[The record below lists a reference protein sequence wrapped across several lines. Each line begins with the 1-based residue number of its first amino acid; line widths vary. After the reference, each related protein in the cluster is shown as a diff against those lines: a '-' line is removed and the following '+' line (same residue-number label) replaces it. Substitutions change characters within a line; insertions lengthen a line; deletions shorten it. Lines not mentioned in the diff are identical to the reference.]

1 MDVVD
6 VVVDGTAVIFTG
18 ARIVLLTLLA
28 HFGAWTVNS
37 GTAICFAVPPAA
49 LFRQT
54 NTPRPS
60 PSHSFHLRL
69 MLSSTA
75 DIPLI
80 QSNLLFSSEY

>member
-1 MDVVD
+1 MDVVVD

-28 HFGAWTVNS
+28 HLGAWTVNS

-54 NTPRPS
+54 NTSRPS
-60 PSHSFHLRL
+60 PQSQLPLAVHAVVHSRYTCNSVKSPVQF
-69 MLSSTA
+69 
-75 DIPLI
+75 
-80 QSNLLFSSEY
+80 